1 MTTNPRGM
9 ALPLTLYALVVV
21 AALVS
26 VGFGAAILEQRI
38 GRNAVYSVQAL
49 GAAEVGVAG
58 VLAEWEEHNLGSLAS
73 AQTSVLPTATLA
85 GSTSYTPTVT
95 RLNGE
100 LFLVRVTAIRSDAHG
115 GMLARREAGLVV
127 RVADSAAPGSP
138 PVRPLI
144 SRAWMGGSMLR

>member
-1 MTTNPRGM
+1 MTTNPRAM

-26 VGFGAAILEQRI
+26 VGFAAALLEQRI
-38 GRNAVYSVQAL
+38 GRNTLYSVQAV
-49 GAAEVGVAG
+49 GAAEAG
-58 VLAEWEEHNLGSLAS
+58 IAAVLAEWEGHRLGSLAPSES
-73 AQTSVLPTATLA
+73 AVLPTTTLA
-85 GSTSYTPTVT
+85 GSTSYTPTVA

-100 LFLVRVTAIRSDAHG
+100 LFLVRVTALRSDAHG
-115 GMLARREAGLVV
+115 GMLARREAGLLV